1 MNIKRLIPVWLVL
14 TACVCCVNAQPAR
27 AVRINLNTATAVE
40 IEALPGI
47 GKVLAQRIVE
57 HRRLHGLFR
66 RPADVVIVRGMSAAR
81 YRRIAHLIRT

>member
-1 MNIKRLIPVWLVL
+1 MNIKRSILVWLIL
-14 TACVCCVNAQPAR
+14 AAGALSVNSQPAQATR
-27 AVRINLNTATAVE
+27 LNLNTATAVE

-57 HRRLHGLFR
+57 HRRLHGPFR